1 MPIRQSKV
9 PLVGITKSPNEL
21 SSDDLDSLLKDP
33 KATVEYRIVRAT
45 RRLLVTKG
53 LDVSMDDIATEADLG
68 RRTIFRYFPTRDD
81 LIARA
86 FSESLQHFN
95 QQVMSS
101 IATET
106 DFKTWLSSVV
116 ESLHQSQIRAGR
128 GMWELAA
135 TDDDHLPLPI
145 AKVNKQRRQSRQKLT
160 NAIASEAW
168 QRAGGNGQTPR
179 DIELSFALTISSFAV
194 QSLHND
200 YKANEKESV
209 DAIASMLFSF
219 ITERATQ

>member
-1 MPIRQSKV
+1 MPPRQSKV
-9 PLVGITKSPNEL
+9 PNVGITRTDSEL
-21 SSDDLDSLLKDP
+21 SSEDLDSLLKDP

-45 RRLLVTKG
+45 RRLLVSKG

-68 RRTIFRYFPTRDD
+68 RRTVFRYFPTRDD

-101 IATET
+101 IAAET
-106 DFKTWLSSVV
+106 DFKTWLTSVV
-116 ESLHQSQIRAGR
+116 ESLHQSQLRAGR

-135 TDDDHLPLPI
+135 TDDSHLPPPI
-145 AKVNKQRRQSRQKLT
+145 AKVNKQRRSSRKELT
-160 NAIASEAW
+160 VAIAAEAW
-168 QRAGGNGQTPR
+168 HRAGGTGDTPR

-194 QSLHND
+194 QSLYND
-200 YKANEKESV
+200 YKAKENESIQT
-209 DAIASMLFSF
+209 IASMLFSF
-219 ITERATQ
+219 ITERVK